1 MRQRGYSSAEL
12 RDGGGGAGAGDFDG
26 SGGELHGAPTAT
38 TPASRLVDCC
48 MTEDGSSII
57 CAGATLEVASLL
69 VVRSAGCTKAEA
81 PARVSA
87 KMERRMPEEAG
98 RRGGSVVSPDT
109 TAIELA
115 RLILP
120 GRSAPS
126 ANFANNEV
134 PSLRLAAGQHQ
145 RLDVQRAAE
154 PNLFARN
161 RHASRG

>member
-1 MRQRGYSSAEL
+1 ML
-12 RDGGGGAGAGDFDG
+12 HDGGRLEHHLRRRHLGGRELAGGAERRLHEGRG
-26 SGGELHGAPTAT
+26 SGEGESEEGETH
-38 TPASRLVDCC
+38 V
-48 MTEDGSSII
+48 
-57 CAGATLEVASLL
+57 
-69 VVRSAGCTKAEA
+69 
-81 PARVSA
+81 
-87 KMERRMPEEAG
+87 EEAG

-161 RHASRG
+161 RHAS

>member
-12 RDGGGGAGAGDFDG
+12 RDGGGGAGGGDFDG
-26 SGGELHGAPTAT
+26 AGGELHGAPTAT
-38 TPASRLVDCC
+38 TPASRLVVC

-115 RLILP
+115 GILQ
-120 GRSAPS
+120 
-126 ANFANNEV
+126 
-134 PSLRLAAGQHQ
+134 GQK
-145 RLDVQRAAE
+145 
-154 PNLFARN
+154 
-161 RHASRG
+161 